1 MILTVKQKLFA
12 FLDSYNITDEFGNVV
27 FTVKGKFALGHTFV
41 VYNAY
46 GNEVGM
52 LRQQLFT
59 FLPKFEIY
67 INGDYAG
74 RISKRFTFFIPKFTL
89 DYKGWTV
96 DGDFFEWDYSVYDG
110 QRQVMSVSKELLRLT
125 DTYQCNIYDD
135 RDALDAIMIAL
146 AIDAEKC
153 SRNN

>member
-41 VYNAY
+41 VYDAY